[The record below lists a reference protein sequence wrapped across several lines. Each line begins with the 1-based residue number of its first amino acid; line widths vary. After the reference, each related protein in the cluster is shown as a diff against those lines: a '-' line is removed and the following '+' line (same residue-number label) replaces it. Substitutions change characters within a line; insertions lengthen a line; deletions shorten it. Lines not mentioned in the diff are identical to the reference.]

1 VNAVAKPANKEI
13 SLEALERRKTEID
26 KYLVPGPRSS
36 HRLSL
41 SHAGSFTTQADDT
54 STAPTPREQSFVA
67 TPRQQS
73 ASGTHN
79 IFQDSP
85 TASEASNSQLAH
97 HQQHMSPRAGHM
109 HGGFAFSDKPILGG
123 PEDLARSRSFSG
135 QDRKQ
140 MPTSL
145 NVSTGR
151 NDDSQA
157 MRRWVRML
165 LTQPADSNNIVFNIG
180 QIIINFQFFA

>member
-1 VNAVAKPANKEI
+1 MNKPAQTRLAAHSWRPQGDRGHFYVNAVAKPANKEI

-26 KYLVPGPRSS
+26 KYLVQGPRSS
-36 HRLSL
+36 HRLAL
-41 SHAGSFTTQADDT
+41 SHTGSFTTQADDT
-54 STAPTPREQSFVA
+54 STAPTPREQSLA
-67 TPRQQS
+67 PTPRQQS
-73 ASGTHN
+73 ALGTHN

-85 TASEASNSQLAH
+85 TASEASASQLPH

-123 PEDLARSRSFSG
+123 PEDLGRSRSFSG

-145 NVSTGR
+145 NVSTSR
-151 NDDSQA
+151 DDDSQA
-157 MRRWVRML
+157 MRR
-165 LTQPADSNNIVFNIG
+165 
-180 QIIINFQFFA
+180 